1 MNAGPTMASTMAI
14 KALAAAALISASAVS
29 AQAVDPYMGRNE
41 WNPTDAEVAQL
52 PPYCPADLRPKQYK
66 GPGTA
71 AYGCGGW
78 FNHFCPATVAMNRA
92 MNPLLPM
99 PARKYMLQLADDHLR
114 YTRGHLAPACK
125 LAPSLQAAEQ
135 RAKMLRIVLK

>member
-52 PPYCPADLRPKQYK
+52 PPYCQGRELEKWQIYSGSPHMR
-66 GPGTA
+66 
-71 AYGCGGW
+71 
-78 FNHFCPATVAMNRA
+78 
-92 MNPLLPM
+92 
-99 PARKYMLQLADDHLR
+99 
-114 YTRGHLAPACK
+114 
-125 LAPSLQAAEQ
+125 
-135 RAKMLRIVLK
+135 